1 MDRQKLLLIFGGAWL
16 SAARLTWLVYS
27 ITKAPKS
34 DKTVSVLAA
43 ARDLPAGT
51 RLRKGDLKTIK
62 VGDKDIAKGA
72 LTDEKAA
79 LDRPLLF
86 PISANE
92 PINSARLASV
102 GGAEGVA
109 ALIEPGKRAVS
120 VSINDTSGAA
130 GLILPRSH
138 VDVLFTRPGNMAEA
152 VTTTILQDAT
162 VLSIGRVT
170 EVTATPPTS
179 GAIGS
184 GTTVAPQPAMSQTRA
199 VTLLVTPE
207 QAEKLELAKNQGKV
221 SLSLRNPLDKD
232 AMADAGATTTANLF
246 SPNALRRSN
255 LGRGN
260 GRSLWSSLT
269 GDEEQSKKKIE
280 KIIKEPPP
288 KPRNVVDVYRG
299 EKHVQEIFQ

>member
-1 MDRQKLLLIFGGAWL
+1 MDRQKYVLIFGGAAVL
-16 SAARLTWLVYS
+16 AALLTWLLYS
-27 ITKAPKS
+27 TTQVPKAE
-34 DKTVSVLAA
+34 KTVAVLAA

-92 PINSARLASV
+92 PINSSRLATA

-109 ALIEPGKRAVS
+109 ALIEHGKRAVS
-120 VSINDTSGAA
+120 VPITDTSGAA
-130 GLILPRSH
+130 GLILPRAH

-152 VTTTILQDAT
+152 VTTTILQDVT

-170 EVTATPPTS
+170 EVTATTTTS
-179 GAIGS
+179 PS
-184 GTTVAPQPAMSQTRA
+184 GTATAVAPQPSSTQTRA

-207 QAEKLELAKNQGKV
+207 QAEKLELAKNEGKI
-221 SLSLRNPLDKD
+221 SLSLRNPLDRD
-232 AMADAGATTTANLF
+232 AMTDAGATTTANLF

-255 LGRGN
+255 LGRG
-260 GRSLWSSLT
+260 GRSIWSSMT
-269 GDEEQSKKKIE
+269 GDDEHPKPKIE
-280 KIIKEPPP
+280 KVIKEPPP